1 MEAQPSC
8 LPSAAAYS
16 DRLSRFLLLLLLLLI
31 ARGNPNAEPNYL
43 AAGIV
48 TPPLRQFAAAVRQK
62 IALGSGQV
70 ARRLLGAQRAHISRG
85 RARAARDANS

>member
-16 DRLSRFLLLLLLLLI
+16 DRLSRFLLLLLLLI

-85 RARAARDANS
+85 RVAQDANS

>member
-16 DRLSRFLLLLLLLLI
+16 DRLSRFLLLLLLLI

-85 RARAARDANS
+85 RAAQDANS